1 MNFSNKYL
9 VNKLA
14 LVLVLKLVILM
25 TLWWV
30 FVRDQRVA
38 VDDNVV
44 AAQLLQPA
52 LASTQGTNK

>member
-14 LVLVLKLVILM
+14 TVLVLKLAILM
-25 TLWWV
+25 ALWWV

-38 VDDNVV
+38 VDDGGV
-44 AAQLLQPA
+44 AVHLLQSA
-52 LASTQGTNK
+52 VASTQGKNK